1 MSRAHDASNAK
12 NHGGWALR
20 TKVFILAFPPQP
32 PPFYAALFSHFS
44 SSTQI
49 AGLPRACL
57 GIVHSGSLLASC
69 TLPPAPTPT
78 AFLQGR
84 HPSTRAR
91 ISCSKTPQSSDV
103 FSSIDRPGNAHYS
116 RQLTRASRK
125 EEALESTY
133 HLITMPPTAKKTA
146 IAPAAKTST
155 AAGPARKTAAKKTA
169 GKRASNVQ
177 RTSYTLPSPTQSFK
191 PS

>member
-1 MSRAHDASNAK
+1 
-12 NHGGWALR
+12 
-20 TKVFILAFPPQP
+20 VFILAFSPPSP
-32 PPFYAALFSHFS
+32 LRFTLLCSLIFPIPLKLLDFPARVLELHTRDHF
-44 SSTQI
+44 
-49 AGLPRACL
+49 
-57 GIVHSGSLLASC
+57 
-69 TLPPAPTPT
+69 LPPAPTPT

-91 ISCSKTPQSSDV
+91 IACSKTPQSSDI